1 MPESAP
7 ADRSVCL
14 EKPKLHSQEE
24 RYLKTLAYVLRTIV
38 LFFLLILA
46 MLALVA
52 LLGTLYVKV
61 INLIPNQTLRYLLSI
76 LWFGAMAALV
86 MNLGKK
92 GMRRILDKD

>member
-1 MPESAP
+1 M
-7 ADRSVCL
+7 
-14 EKPKLHSQEE
+14 
-24 RYLKTLAYVLRTIV
+24 KTLAYVLRTIV